1 MTYNQYLF
9 CSLLKIYD
17 PTFEKLEYDLQYKLG
32 INQYKEFEN
41 SEFNI
46 SNKSEYDCI
55 EDYLKDKY
63 YDLYTNRKLKLIDL
77 NLSTRL
83 YNVLKQE
90 NIYTLGELEKQEI
103 ADLFK
108 IKNFGKICLFECESL
123 LKKYNLKSLYVK

>member
-1 MTYNQYLF
+1 MNYNQYLF
-9 CSLLKIYD
+9 SCLLKIYSLE
-17 PTFEKLEYDLQYKLG
+17 FEQLEYDLQYEKVFEL
-32 INQYKEFEN
+32 YKEFED
-41 SEFNI
+41 SKFNI
-46 SNKSEYDCI
+46 YTKGEYDCI